1 MSKRRRFTALVAFIA
16 ASSLILA
23 GCGGASTGSGD
34 DSTVDILVL
43 IPLSGPAASLGQ
55 TGKDAFEAAAKVV
68 NEEGGILGR
77 DVKLTFK
84 DDRFDP
90 VTAQQ
95 ILQESL
101 NSEDPPDMVF
111 PGQTSRVAVPIL
123 PLLTQKKVLS
133 MGASGSPLAN
143 DSKKFPYG
151 FNLLPPADDYQEPI
165 IKRLSEQGVKK
176 VGAIVSAEESGTLAA
191 DAMARQAKEYGLEI
205 AFEKIDA
212 EAVDATSE
220 LSRLKRDNPE
230 ALITEGLTS
239 PATLGVVLNSK
250 TKLGWDIETYF
261 GQTNAANGIEKG
273 TEEQIRGNF
282 VQSAAV
288 SVKGSDLQ
296 STDSFKTFQTAVDAE
311 SATKNYPLFV
321 SALNY
326 SAVLALR
333 AGAEKAGSLD
343 STKVAKAIESF
354 DTAEDIP
361 GWFLT
366 TNPGFSADRHQ
377 PVWDPEKDFAVAKLG
392 YPGYDPTSGLFLP
405 EGS

>member
-1 MSKRRRFTALVAFIA
+1 MPKRRRFTALVVFAV
-16 ASSLILA
+16 ASSLVLA
-23 GCGGASTGSGD
+23 GCGGASTGSNGD
-34 DSTVDILVL
+34 DTVDILVL
-43 IPLSGPAASLGQ
+43 TPLSGPAATLGQ
-55 TGKDAFEAAAKVV
+55 TTKDAVEAAVKVV
-68 NEEGGILGR
+68 NKEGGILDR
-77 DVKLTFK
+77 DVKVTFE

-95 ILQESL
+95 VLREAL
-101 NSEDPPDMVF
+101 NSDNPPDLVL
-111 PGQTSRVAVPIL
+111 PGATSRVAVPL
-123 PLLTQKKVLS
+123 MPLLTQKKVLS
-133 MGASGSPLAN
+133 MTNSGSPLAN
-143 DSKKFPYG
+143 DPKKFPYG
-151 FNLLPPADDYQEPI
+151 FGLLAPADDYEEPI
-165 IKRLSEQGVKK
+165 IKRLSEQGVTK
-176 VGAIVSAEESGTLAA
+176 VGAIVSAEESGTIAA
-191 DAMARQAKEYGLEI
+191 DAMARQAKEYGVEI

-220 LSRLKRDNPE
+220 LSRLKRDNPG
-230 ALITEGLTS
+230 ALIAEGLTS

-250 TKLGWDIETYF
+250 SKLGWDVETYF

-282 VQSAAV
+282 VQSAAI
-288 SVKGSDLQ
+288 SVRGSDLQ
-296 STDSFKTFQTAVDAE
+296 QTDDFKTFQTAVDAE

-333 AGAEKAGSLD
+333 AGAEEAGSLD

-354 DTAEDIP
+354 ETAEDIP